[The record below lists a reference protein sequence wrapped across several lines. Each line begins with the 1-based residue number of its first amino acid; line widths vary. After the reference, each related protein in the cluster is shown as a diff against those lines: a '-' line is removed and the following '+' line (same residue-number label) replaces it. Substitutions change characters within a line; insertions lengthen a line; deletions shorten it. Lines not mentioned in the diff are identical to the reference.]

1 MAASGDGQIRDLSG
15 TITTGGTAQTL
26 SAANV
31 LRKGYSVQNL
41 SSGNLFVNDV
51 GGTAV
56 STGTGASITITPG
69 SLYESP
75 RNQQP
80 TRAISILGATTSQA
94 FAAREW

>member
-1 MAASGDGQIRDLSG
+1 MAATGDNQIRDLSG
-15 TITTGGTAQTL
+15 TIATGGTAQTL
-26 SAANV
+26 SAANP
-31 LRKGYSVQNL
+31 LRKGYSVMNL

-56 STGTGASITITPG
+56 STGTGSSITIIPG
-69 SLYESP
+69 ALYESP
-75 RNQQP
+75 RNQLP

>member
-1 MAASGDGQIRDLSG
+1 MAASGDGQIRDLSS
-15 TITTGGTAQTL
+15 TIAAGGTAQAL

-41 SSGNLFVNDV
+41 SSGKLFVNDV

-56 STGTGASITITPG
+56 STEAGASITILPG
-69 SLYESP
+69 ALYESP